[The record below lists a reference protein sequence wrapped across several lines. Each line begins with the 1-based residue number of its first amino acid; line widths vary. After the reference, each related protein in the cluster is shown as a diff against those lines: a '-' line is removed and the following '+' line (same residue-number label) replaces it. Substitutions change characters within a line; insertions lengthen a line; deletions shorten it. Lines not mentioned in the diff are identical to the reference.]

1 MADYDPPME
10 GSPPPPDSA
19 YPDIDETLHYPWQD
33 SRQLDT
39 EEIDASVID
48 PRLYQGAFPGNEVAN
63 PEEARGVGEDQ
74 VLEDTQASPSRLSEV
89 GMSEEQDSEFVFT
102 EDESE
107 R

>member
-1 MADYDPPME
+1 MADYDLPME

-33 SRQLDT
+33 SQQLDT
-39 EEIDASVID
+39 EEIDTSVID
-48 PRLYQGAFPGNEVAN
+48 PRLYQGAFPGIEA
-63 PEEARGVGEDQ
+63 EARGVGDG
-74 VLEDTQASPSRLSEV
+74 VFEDTQVSPPDLSEV
-89 GMSEEQDSEFVFT
+89 GMSDEQDSEFVYT

>member
-1 MADYDPPME
+1 MADYGLPME

-33 SRQLDT
+33 SQQLDT
-39 EEIDASVID
+39 DEIDASVID
-48 PRLYQGAFPGNEVAN
+48 PRLYQGVFPGNKVTN

-74 VLEDTQASPSRLSEV
+74 VFEVTQVSPPDLSEV
-89 GMSEEQDSEFVFT
+89 GMSDEQDSDFVYT